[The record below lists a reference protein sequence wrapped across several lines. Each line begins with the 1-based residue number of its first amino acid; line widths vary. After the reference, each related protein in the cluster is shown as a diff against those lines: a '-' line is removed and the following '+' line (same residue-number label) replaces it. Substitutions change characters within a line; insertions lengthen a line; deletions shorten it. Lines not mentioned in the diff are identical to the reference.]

1 MPAVRM
7 EGSTLVLN
15 YAKLLKSKA
24 AKTNEVVRGIEIPEH
39 LQHLPKHKLV
49 ALLYLFGKV
58 V

>member
-1 MPAVRM
+1 M